1 MTTNYKPQ
9 KEIYAP
15 LPCWGWNIKWVSNIR
30 LIFLTGNCKADLY
43 FSIKKIIMWITVDKM
58 KLQKALLKDYYEQ
71 LPILS
76 QILRVFPLILN

>member
-43 FSIKKIIMWITVDKM
+43 FSMKKNYNVDNSGQNETSKSFT
-58 KLQKALLKDYYEQ
+58 KRLLWAIAYS
-71 LPILS
+71 LS
-76 QILRVFPLILN
+76 NS